1 MDGHNPIQSADHRK
15 GRIITMKIGY
25 ARISTT
31 DQNIERQL
39 NALKV
44 QGIGSR
50 FLFVDKQSGKDF
62 EREQYQL
69 MKKTLREGDI
79 LYLDALDRL
88 GRDYN
93 GIINE
98 WKEITENIGCDIVCL
113 DNPELFNSQKYREMG
128 DIGKLLQD
136 QILSLLAYVADSE
149 RKRLLQRQKAGIAI
163 AKRMGKYKGRK
174 PRLLEN
180 WDEVYN
186 QWSEGKITAVKACEE
201 LGISRSAFY
210 IRVKVEFDKNTEK
223 T

>member
-1 MDGHNPIQSADHRK
+1 
-15 GRIITMKIGY
+15 MKIGY

-98 WKEITENIGCDIVCL
+98 WKEITEGMGCDIICL

-149 RKRLLQRQKAGIAI
+149 RKRLLQRKKAGIEI

-174 PRLLEN
+174 PKNIEN
-180 WDEVYN
+180 WDVIYK
-186 QWSEGKITAVKACEE
+186 QWTEKKITAVKACKE

-210 IRVKVEFDKNTEK
+210 IKAKNSVRI
-223 T
+223 

>member
-1 MDGHNPIQSADHRK
+1 
-15 GRIITMKIGY
+15 MKIGY

-39 NALKV
+39 NALRV

-98 WKEITENIGCDIVCL
+98 WKEITEGMGCDIICL

-149 RKRLLQRQKAGIAI
+149 RKRLLQRQRAGIEI

-174 PRLLEN
+174 PKPLEN

-186 QWSEGKITAVKACEE
+186 QWTEGKITAVKACQE
-201 LGISRSAFY
+201 LEISRSTFY

>member
-1 MDGHNPIQSADHRK
+1 
-15 GRIITMKIGY
+15 MKIGY
-25 ARISTT
+25 VRISTT

-98 WKEITENIGCDIVCL
+98 WKEITEGMGCDIICL

-149 RKRLLQRQKAGIAI
+149 RKRLLQRQKAGIEI

-174 PRLLEN
+174 PKTIEN
-180 WDEVYN
+180 WDMVYN
-186 QWSEGKITAVKACEE
+186 QWAEGKITAVKACEE

-210 IRVKVEFDKNTEK
+210 MRAKVERI
-223 T
+223 